1 MVADIKKEIYGT
13 ENMILVENEIT
24 PMKKESEEM
33 MEEDQSQNDKVKK
46 LNIKITKSP
55 KMKKK
60 NKRKKLYS

>member
-33 MEEDQSQNDKVKK
+33 MEED
-46 LNIKITKSP
+46 
-55 KMKKK
+55 
-60 NKRKKLYS
+60 